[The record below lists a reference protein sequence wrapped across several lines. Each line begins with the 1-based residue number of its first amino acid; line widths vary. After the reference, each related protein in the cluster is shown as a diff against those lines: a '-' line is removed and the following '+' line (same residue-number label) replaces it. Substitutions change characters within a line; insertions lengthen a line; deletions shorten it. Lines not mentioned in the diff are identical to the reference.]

1 MRRTALVIIA
11 GGTGLG
17 LAAVTLPLVIP
28 ARAGLPGNQADST
41 LRRPFD
47 GGSAQRPSEP
57 IGGARDVAGELPSFR
72 RVLRD
77 GPVVV
82 IEGRGAPGTDIVVE
96 IDDTSAGRVRIG
108 DDGVW
113 RLPLA
118 RALTPGD
125 HNFSVVV
132 PGRDVAAA
140 DNAPRVDRLRVAIPE
155 RWPAGGLSLAPNGR
169 RIAAAGGRDEAVR
182 DEVRRRAE
190 ELGRAASG
198 RFDDV
203 LRGAEPPK
211 SAVLRPL
218 PQGGGDPAIEQ
229 STERGEGDV
238 RRLIEELRRRR
249 AERLRT
255 AQQAPP
261 PAPKA
266 PVAPQVTSPAVP
278 PQVTPAPPPGSE
290 SWLDRARRD
299 YQELMRRLSVDQG
312 GQRPDPVRDA
322 QKRIDDR
329 NRADA
334 EKAARDKAEAD
345 QRAAAAKTQQDEA
358 KRKADEQR
366 AAEAKKKDADEA
378 ARRQAEAQRADA
390 LKKEAEAKRAAD
402 EQRAAEA
409 KKREADEAARRQAE
423 AQRADALKK
432 EAEAKRAADEQR
444 AAEAKKREADEAAR
458 RQAEAQ
464 RADALKREA
473 EAKRAAD
480 EQRAAEAKKREADEA
495 ARRQAEAQ
503 KAAPKTPPA
512 PPVAQPAPA
521 IPPPAQINPPTPAST
536 ALDAQQRGL
545 IARAEADLKRTADLA
560 RQATEQAQRARA
572 TADAA
577 DARRANDARVAD
589 DLRRAA
595 QTAAAQ
601 DRAVF
606 EQRVAEAS
614 RRADESR
621 QLAERA
627 KAEAETRA
635 KAAERV
641 AAAQRTADRTA
652 QALRTATIA
661 ASGAVSSA
669 ARREAQRMV
678 TSEARNA
685 ADAVKTA
692 ERAMS
697 ATTPPVAQSGSGA
710 ASGRTAAVDGA
721 AQSGQG
727 SARRGK
733 KRRPATIVASSSTK
747 APGGSNGPCRL
758 TSRKV
763 SLPGWYRVRRGDTL
777 WSIAARHYGDGRRYG
792 LIFTTNRRRI
802 EDADLIYPCQ
812 RIYLPAA

>member
-28 ARAGLPGNQADST
+28 ARAGLPGNQSDST

-82 IEGRGAPGTDIVVE
+82 IEGRGAPGIDIVVE
-96 IDDTSAGRVRIG
+96 IDDASAGRVRIG

-169 RIAAAGGRDEAVR
+169 RIAAAGGRDDAVR

-266 PVAPQVTSPAVP
+266 PVAPQVTSPAAP
-278 PQVTPAPPPGSE
+278 PQVTPAPPSGSE

-366 AAEAKKKDADEA
+366 AAEAKKKEADAKRAADEQRAAEAKKKDADEA

-423 AQRADALKK
+423 AQKADALKK
-432 EAEAKRAADEQR
+432 EADAKRAADEQR
-444 AAEAKKREADEAAR
+444 AAEAKKKD
-458 RQAEAQ
+458 
-464 RADALKREA
+464 
-473 EAKRAAD
+473 
-480 EQRAAEAKKREADEA
+480 ADEA

-521 IPPPAQINPPTPAST
+521 IPPPAQVNPPTPAST

-577 DARRANDARVAD
+577 DARRANDARAAD

-641 AAAQRTADRTA
+641 AAVQRTADRTA

-661 ASGAVSSA
+661 ASGAVSLA

-733 KRRPATIVASSSTK
+733 TRRPATIVASSSTK
-747 APGGSNGPCRL
+747 APSGSNGPCRL